1 MKLGNRKVVDGVIS
15 FMITTEDLNPLLLS
29 AFTKEITWL
38 EASTRFSLE
47 ELIDTFYRTRERT
60 RASLDGLTDAQ
71 VAYSSTVHPFWSI
84 SESVSHLIF
93 TQGFYHNKLL
103 DISTSQ
109 LAHAVEAARGFGEG
123 SQLNVPANELTSSL
137 TTATNR
143 IHVVIEGTRTNH
155 NPEKIEVNSAFGKC
169 TYNTWLL
176 LMLAHEVDHLR
187 QIVAMRSISH
197 TSE

>member
-1 MKLGNRKVVDGVIS
+1 MLTSEV
-15 FMITTEDLNPLLLS
+15 LNPLILS

-38 EASTRFSLE
+38 EASTHFPLDE
-47 ELIDTFYRTRERT
+47 FIDTFYRTRERT
-60 RASLDGLTDAQ
+60 RASLEGLTDVQ

-84 SESVSHLIF
+84 SESVTHLVF

-123 SQLNVPANELTSSL
+123 AQLNIPVSDLSVSL

-143 IHVVIEGTRTNH
+143 IRVVIEGTRKNH
-155 NPEKIEVNSAFGKC
+155 NPEKIEVSSAFGKC
-169 TYNTWLL
+169 TYNTWML
-176 LMLAHEVDHLR
+176 LMLGHEVDHLR
-187 QIVAMRSISH
+187 QIAAMRGLAR